1 MVDNDDRWM
10 AEAMKEARLAE
21 AEGTGIPAAF
31 HCEKIVAI
39 CHYLTGKNL
48 LENRQNDGKMQKF
61 FVRFAYGL

>member
-1 MVDNDDRWM
+1 MV
-10 AEAMKEARLAE
+10 AEPKVFGYPDSASRLAE